1 MGDLSSYEISRF
13 KSIKDATLDFGRV
26 NIFIGGNG
34 AGKSNILE
42 AIGLT
47 SACLGRGLG
56 DSDIASK
63 GLRITPSE
71 LMKSSFKDEDLPK
84 TLALKACFRDNI
96 NYTATLRSSE
106 LDPLMRFSSETAS
119 NDIGKIFSRSP
130 HGAKVFNSR
139 QALEPEGYRGMWDQI
154 STSFKVHGIP
164 NNVANAFSEFSR
176 YAIYQPQTDL
186 LRGRVSGRVDSPPIG
201 LHGEGLSSAVE
212 GYLKTLN
219 QLRRSK
225 VSDDSENTNL
235 KILEECT
242 EMVWIP
248 GWAGEFGVRPSDSQ
262 FISRDIATNSKN
274 VVYFKDRF
282 MKASRNQLSAYDSSE
297 GTLFLLFCAIILAH
311 PSAPK
316 IFAVDNVDN
325 ALNPGMT
332 RKLLEHIINVT
343 LLATEFETDLGARQ
357 IFLASHN
364 PTALDA
370 FDIFDDEQKIFVVR
384 RVEKGHTII
393 DPLVPKKGMTRN
405 DWILAADG
413 RNLSQYWLDGKIKGA
428 LKPNPTERPA

>member
-1 MGDLSSYEISRF
+1 MLRKLEISRF
-13 KSIKDATLDFGRV
+13 KSIKDAALDFGRV

-84 TLALKACFRDNI
+84 TLVLKAHFPDSVKYAAI
-96 NYTATLRSSE
+96 LRSSE
-106 LDPLMRFSSETAS
+106 LDPLMRFSSESAS
-119 NDIGKIFSRSP
+119 NGVGKIFSRSP
-130 HGAKVFNSR
+130 KGAKVFNSR

-154 STSFKVHGIP
+154 GTSFEIHGIP

-176 YAIYQPQTDL
+176 YAIYQPQTDF
-186 LRGRVSGRVDSPPIG
+186 LRGRQTGRVDSPPIG
-201 LHGEGLSSAVE
+201 LHGEGLSSAVQ

-219 QLRRSK
+219 HLRRSK
-225 VSDDSENTNL
+225 EGDSENSNL

-242 EMVWIP
+242 KMVWMP

-262 FISRDIATNSKN
+262 FISRDIAANSKN
-274 VVYFKDRF
+274 IVYFKDRF

-297 GTLFLLFCAIILAH
+297 GTLFLLFSAIVLAH

-332 RKLLEHIINVT
+332 RMLLEHMINVT
-343 LLATEFETDLGARQ
+343 RMASELETNLGAKQ
-357 IFLASHN
+357 IFLTSHN

-384 RVEKGHTII
+384 RNEKGHTII

-405 DWILAADG
+405 EWILAVDG
-413 RNLSQYWLDGKIKGA
+413 RNLSQFWLDGKINGA
-428 LKPNPTERPA
+428 LTPNPTEGLA

>member
-1 MGDLSSYEISRF
+1 MLRKLEISRF
-13 KSIKDATLDFGRV
+13 KSIKDAALDFGRV

-84 TLALKACFRDNI
+84 TLALKAHFPDNI
-96 NYTATLRSSE
+96 NYAATLRSSE
-106 LDPLMRFSSETAS
+106 IDPLMRFSSESAS
-119 NDIGKIFSRSP
+119 NGVGKIFSRSP

-154 STSFKVHGIP
+154 GTAFEIHGIP
-164 NNVANAFSEFSR
+164 KNVANTFSEFSR
-176 YAIYQPQTDL
+176 YVIYQPQTDL
-186 LRGRVSGRVDSPPIG
+186 LRGRVNGRVDSPPIG
-201 LHGEGLSSAVE
+201 LHGEGLSTAVQ

-219 QLRRSK
+219 QLRKSK
-225 VSDDSENTNL
+225 EVDTENSNL
-235 KILEECT
+235 KILDECT
-242 EMVWIP
+242 KMVWMP
-248 GWAGEFGVRPSDSQ
+248 GWAEVFGVRPSDSQ
-262 FISRDIATNSKN
+262 FISRDIAANSKN

-297 GTLFLLFCAIILAH
+297 GTLFLLFSAIVLAH

-332 RKLLEHIINVT
+332 RKLLEHMINVT
-343 LLATEFETDLGARQ
+343 RMASEFETDLGARQ
-357 IFLASHN
+357 IFLTSHN

-384 RVEKGHTII
+384 RNEKGHTIV
-393 DPLVPKKGMTRN
+393 DPLVPKNGMTRN
-405 DWILAADG
+405 EWILAVDG
-413 RNLSQYWLDGKIKGA
+413 RNLSQFWLDGKIKGA
-428 LKPNPTERPA
+428 LTPNPIEDLA

>member
-1 MGDLSSYEISRF
+1 MLQKLEISRF
-13 KSIKDATLDFGRV
+13 KSIKDAVLEFGRV

-84 TLALKACFRDNI
+84 TLALKAHFSDNI
-96 NYTATLRSSE
+96 NYSATLRGNE

-154 STSFKVHGIP
+154 STAFEIHGIP
-164 NNVANAFSEFSR
+164 KNVAKTFSEFSR

-186 LRGRVSGRVDSPPIG
+186 LRGRVNGRVDSPPIG
-201 LHGEGLSSAVE
+201 LHGEGLSSAVQ

-225 VSDDSENTNL
+225 DIDTENSNL

-242 EMVWIP
+242 NMVWMP
-248 GWAGEFGVRPSDSQ
+248 GWAGEFGVLPSDSQ
-262 FISRDIATNSKN
+262 FISRDIAANSKN

-282 MKASRNQLSAYDSSE
+282 MKADRNQLSAYDSSE
-297 GTLFLLFCAIILAH
+297 GTLFLLFSAIVLAH

-332 RKLLEHIINVT
+332 RKLLEHMINVT
-343 LLATEFETDLGARQ
+343 HLASEFETNLGARQ
-357 IFLASHN
+357 IFLTSHN

-370 FDIFDDEQKIFVVR
+370 FDIFDNEQKIFVVR
-384 RVEKGHTII
+384 RNEKGHTII

-405 DWILAADG
+405 EWILAVDG
-413 RNLSQYWLDGKIKGA
+413 RNLSQFWLDGKINGA
-428 LKPNPTERPA
+428 LTPNPTEGLA